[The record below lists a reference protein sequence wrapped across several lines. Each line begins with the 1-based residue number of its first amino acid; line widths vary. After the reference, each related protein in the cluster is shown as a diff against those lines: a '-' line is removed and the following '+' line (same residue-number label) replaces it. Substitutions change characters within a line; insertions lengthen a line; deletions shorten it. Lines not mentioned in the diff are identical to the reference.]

1 VLARDLEDGEKR
13 LVGYVVPESGELDL
27 AALRAHT
34 RSRLPD
40 YMVPAAFV
48 ILKALPLTANGKLD
62 RAAMPAPD
70 FDRRPASRAPETAV
84 HQVLCEIFSSVLG
97 VPEVGIDDSF
107 FDLGGQ
113 SLQAM
118 RLLNQIR
125 ARTGVEILVNVL
137 FDAPTV
143 AELATFL
150 DAKRTTA
157 A

>member
-1 VLARDLEDGEKR
+1 
-13 LVGYVVPESGELDL
+13 
-27 AALRAHT
+27 
-34 RSRLPD
+34 
-40 YMVPAAFV
+40 MVPSAIV
-48 ILKALPLTANGKLD
+48 VLEALPLTANGKLD

-70 FDRRPASRAPETAV
+70 FDRALTSRAPQTALQ
-84 HQVLCEIFSSVLG
+84 QVLCEIFGSVLG

-125 ARTGVEILVNVL
+125 ARTGVELAVNTL

-150 DAKRTTA
+150 DAERTTA
-157 A
+157 V